1 VRIAVSGSHST
12 GKSTLIAA
20 FLAKSPGYLHEPE
33 AFESLA
39 DDVELTS
46 SGGPT
51 AEGLQALLEHTLS
64 SLALHPPGTFVVF
77 ERSPLDYL
85 AYAAASRSSWPT
97 DSVASFLAE
106 FVPRVRAAVRSLDLI
121 VFLPVSRTGVPS
133 RSDEGAGFRRRVDAA
148 LQRAL
153 LDDDYDLFGDP
164 ASPRVIE
171 LPPSPERQLA
181 ELIRLTRAPRP

>member
-20 FLAKSPGYLHEPE
+20 FLAKCPGYLHEPE

-46 SGGPT
+46 SEGPT
-51 AEGLQALLEHTLS
+51 AEGLQALLERTLS
-64 SLALHPPGTFVVF
+64 SLALHAPGTFVVF
-77 ERSPLDYL
+77 ERSPVDYL
-85 AYAAASRSSWPT
+85 AYATAGRSSWPT

-121 VFLPVSRTGVPS
+121 VFLPVSPTGVPS
-133 RSDEGAGFRRRVDAA
+133 RPGESAGFRRRVDAA

-164 ASPRVIE
+164 ESPRVIE
-171 LPPSPERQLA
+171 LSPSPDRQLA

>member
-1 VRIAVSGSHST
+1 MRIAVSGSHST

-20 FLAKSPGYLHEPE
+20 FLAKCPGYLHEPE

-46 SGGPT
+46 SEGPT
-51 AEGLQALLEHTLS
+51 AEGLQALLEHTIS
-64 SLALHPPGTFVVF
+64 SLALHPPGTLVVF
-77 ERSPLDYL
+77 ERSPVDYL
-85 AYAAASRSSWPT
+85 AYAAASRPSWP
-97 DSVASFLAE
+97 
-106 FVPRVRAAVRSLDLI
+106 
-121 VFLPVSRTGVPS
+121 TGVPS
-133 RSDEGAGFRRRVDAA
+133 RPGESAGFRRRVAAA

-164 ASPRVIE
+164 ESPRVIE

-181 ELIRLTRAPRP
+181 ELIRLTSD